1 MILKMK
7 QIPSYAET
15 ASKTKVVGIHVLRT
29 AVRTFILSGTWATSW
44 QMQFAVAEG
53 FTWFGLVC
61 FKKKSTFYYDL
72 LFFQEGS
79 SCSFYRRFERFLFF
93 LAGKRWK
100 IKQDPP
106 RLSRMETRCF
116 HLALDSERRRR
127 RRGDEGGLANR
138 TTWVQ
143 HSRQMAAGGG
153 RAPGLRATRRD
164 SEMLL
169 ARGALALGGVSG
181 PLLGPPLMPHY
192 RV

>member
-100 IKQDPP
+100 IKQDPLDFP
-106 RLSRMETRCF
+106 GWK
-116 HLALDSERRRR
+116 LAVSILRWTLNVVDAVAATKGAWPTGPPGFNIVGRW
-127 RRGDEGGLANR
+127 RRGGGEHL
-138 TTWVQ
+138 
-143 HSRQMAAGGG
+143 G
-153 RAPGLRATRRD
+153 
-164 SEMLL
+164 SEQPD
-169 ARGALALGGVSG
+169 VTPKCS
-181 PLLGPPLMPHY
+181 
-192 RV
+192 